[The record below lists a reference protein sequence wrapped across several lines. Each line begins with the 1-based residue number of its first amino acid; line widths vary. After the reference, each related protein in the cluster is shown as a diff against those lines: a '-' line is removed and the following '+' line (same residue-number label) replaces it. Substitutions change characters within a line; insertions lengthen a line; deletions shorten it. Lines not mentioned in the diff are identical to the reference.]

1 MRRPRA
7 FTLIELLVVI
17 AILAVIL
24 ALLLP
29 SLASARE
36 NGRAVICAS
45 NLRQVYA
52 IWRTYADE
60 HKGLGPALG
69 QPYTAMPNWAI
80 AVQQAAGIAG
90 STADDALHVRSILS
104 CPTVSAA
111 YPNPMVRTY
120 AANGT
125 GHSGRPADGP
135 RRADPDNYDNDQA
148 PPVHVPMDKVE
159 RPSDTPLLIDSRFAG
174 TSLTPPNRTAS
185 IIDFYQTA
193 HTNRDLPTSRVGWFH
208 ASKRAFQSARYDG
221 AVRLEREVPQAW
233 AAPLP

>member
-1 MRRPRA
+1 MRA

-17 AILAVIL
+17 AILALIL
-24 ALLLP
+24 AILLP
-29 SLASARE
+29 ALASTRE

-45 NLRQVYA
+45 NLRQVYT

-60 HKGLGPALG
+60 HKGVGPG
-69 QPYTAMPNWAI
+69 IGYPYTTMPNWAI
-80 AVQQAAGIAG
+80 AVQQAAGISGA
-90 STADDALHVRSILS
+90 TADEALHVRSILS

-125 GHSGRPADGP
+125 GHSGRPADGT
-135 RRADPDNYDNDQA
+135 RRADPDNYDNDMA
-148 PPVHVPMDKVE
+148 PPVHIAMDKVE
-159 RPSDTPLLIDSRFAG
+159 RPGDVPLLIDSRFAG

-208 ASKRAFQSARYDG
+208 ASKRAFHSVRYDG
-221 AVRLEREVPQAW
+221 AVRIEREVLQDW
-233 AAPLP
+233 ATPLP